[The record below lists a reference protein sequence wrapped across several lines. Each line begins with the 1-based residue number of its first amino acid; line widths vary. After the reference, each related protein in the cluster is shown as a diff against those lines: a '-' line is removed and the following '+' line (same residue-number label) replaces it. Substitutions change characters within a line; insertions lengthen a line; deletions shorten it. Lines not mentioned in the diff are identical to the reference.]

1 VLFVDNLSDSGPGS
15 LRAAVEAKGPRTVI
29 FRVSGTIQLEK
40 QLLIKQPFITIAG
53 QTAPGDGICLA
64 NYEFYVATHDAIVR
78 HLRCRPGNGK
88 PGERDALTVRE
99 CETGIVDH
107 CSASWAVDE
116 VLSTTKSKNV
126 TVQWCIISEAL
137 HDAGHHKGNHGY
149 GGLIQC
155 EGATYH
161 HNLYAHNRSR
171 NPRPGSGVIDFR
183 NNVIYDWNG
192 MAGYAEGNTH
202 RLNYIAN
209 YLKAGPSTLDGA
221 AIAFHTGKEK
231 TFIHFAGN
239 VLEGVVAPGEDDAKI
254 VNVRNGGNVSPTP
267 HEVPTVKTESAI
279 EARDRVFKEAG
290 AVLPKRDAVDARVV
304 EQVRRGTGHQINT
317 ANDVGSWP
325 ELKST
330 PPAVDADQDGMPDA
344 WEIAAKLNPIDPA
357 DRNADADADGYTN
370 LEEFLNATDAHQA
383 D

>member
-1 VLFVDNLSDSGPGS
+1 
-15 LRAAVEAKGPRTVI
+15 
-29 FRVSGTIQLEK
+29 
-40 QLLIKQPFITIAG
+40 
-53 QTAPGDGICLA
+53 
-64 NYEFYVATHDAIVR
+64 
-78 HLRCRPGNGK
+78 
-88 PGERDALTVRE
+88 
-99 CETGIVDH
+99 
-107 CSASWAVDE
+107 

-209 YLKAGPSTLDGA
+209 YLKAGPSTQSGA

-231 TFIHFAGN
+231 TFIHFDGN

-254 VNVRNGGNVSPTP
+254 IKVRNGGNIARQP
-267 HEVPTVKTESAI
+267 HDVPPVKTETAI
-279 EARDRVFKEAG
+279 EAREHVFKEAG
-290 AVLPKRDAVDARVV
+290 AILPKRDAVDTRVV
-304 EQVRRGTGHQINT
+304 DQVRQGTGHQINT
-317 ANDVGSWP
+317 ANDVGGWP
-325 ELKST
+325 ELKPT
-330 PPAVDADQDGMPDA
+330 PSPVDADQDGMPDA
-344 WEIAAKLNPIDPA
+344 WETTAKLNAADPA
-357 DRNADADADGYTN
+357 DRNADADGDGYTN
-370 LEEFLNATDAHQA
+370 LEEFLNATDAHKA